1 MIRNT
6 NRELIQAFSTPAVSK
21 LSGIPTATLNH
32 WVVTGLITP
41 SVRGPAGKRA
51 TRYWSTTDLIQVKAV
66 RALRNAGCPLQK
78 LRKLRKLLDS
88 CNEGFA
94 NQKLIWDGVDILVIT
109 ETGRLES
116 ALNRPGQGI
125 LSTKPQTNKSA
136 SKQDD
141 QSGYDIKLLLSLSNM
156 HAQATRHLKLH
167 AEYVDTAHLEALRRT
182 RLKKI
187 RAEMRPREN
196 LAQSSNL

>member
-1 MIRNT
+1 M
-6 NRELIQAFSTPAVSK
+6 SK

-32 WVVTGLITP
+32 WVVTRLITP

-51 TRYWSTTDLIQVKAV
+51 TRYWSITDLIQVKAV

-88 CNEGFA
+88 CNEDFA
-94 NQKLIWDGVDILVIT
+94 NQKLIWDGNDILVIT

-125 LSTKPQTNKSA
+125 LSAKPLSNKSA
-136 SKQDD
+136 SKQND
-141 QSGYDIKLLLSLSNM
+141 QSGYDIKLLLSLSSM
-156 HAQATRHLKLH
+156 HALATRHLKLH
-167 AEYVDTAHLEALRRT
+167 SDYVDTAHLEKLRRT
-182 RLKKI
+182 RVRKN
-187 RAEMRPREN
+187 RAEMRPIEN
-196 LAQSSNL
+196 LARSSNL